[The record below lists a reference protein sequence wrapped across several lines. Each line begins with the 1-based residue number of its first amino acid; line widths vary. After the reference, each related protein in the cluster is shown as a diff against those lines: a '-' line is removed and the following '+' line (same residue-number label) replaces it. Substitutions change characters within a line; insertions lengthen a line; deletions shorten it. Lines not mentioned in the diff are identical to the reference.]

1 MVTGSEAANA
11 ATWRTLVKLLYEACG
26 SPEVPGYPENQVRVI
41 LAGRRPIESRFTT
54 ALISACQARMQPAPF
69 PAWYLPLEFGGVRI
83 PAGHAAPVAPNVPNT
98 SVGPIVAAAPIASVA
113 PGLRPVAP
121 ARGAEPGADPD
132 PGAGGGLG
140 AGLSGGSGGA
150 GSGPGSGPGA
160 ADTTTEGGGSVEG
173 GYGRPRRRKARTGPP
188 PDPAAATTA
197 AQFMEAMRQLR
208 NWAGMSL
215 RDIEEASR
223 RLNEGRDW
231 IPRSSLADVLKRDT
245 LPRPGLLETFT
256 AALSLPVADRI
267 RWAAARRRL
276 ADEAAGPMPT
286 REHGQQQEQERQP
299 ERPLYREIG
308 LEDGMGKEQEPDP
321 DQGER
326 QTSSAEAA
334 QGPVSLPPGRD
345 RWRPRF
351 RRLGRPG
358 GRFG

>member
-69 PAWYLPLEFGGVRI
+69 PAWYLPWEIGGVRI
-83 PAGHAAPVAPNVPNT
+83 PAGHAAPVAL
-98 SVGPIVAAAPIASVA
+98 G
-113 PGLRPVAP
+113 
-121 ARGAEPGADPD
+121 PD
-132 PGAGGGLG
+132 PAAGGGLG
-140 AGLSGGSGGA
+140 SGLGGGQIGGLGSGLGGA
-150 GSGPGSGPGA
+150 GGGPGA
-160 ADTTTEGGGSVEG
+160 ADTATEGGGSVEG
-173 GYGRPRRRKARTGPP
+173 TCGRSRRRKARTGPP
-188 PDPAAATTA
+188 PDPAAAATA

-208 NWAGMSL
+208 TWAGMSL

-267 RWAAARRRL
+267 RWTAARRRL
-276 ADEAAGPMPT
+276 ADEAAGPERA
-286 REHGQQQEQERQP
+286 REQGQERQP
-299 ERPLYREIG
+299 EHPHYREIG

-326 QTSSAEAA
+326 QASSAQAA
-334 QGPVSLPPGRD
+334 QGPASFAPGRD

-351 RRLGRPG
+351 HRFGRPG